1 MPTVC
6 RDITHPTLNIKTH
19 LKNSSSYRV
28 SGMLR
33 IIGPDE
39 PFLGPGRIELMERI
53 AATGSINKAAKE
65 MGMSYKKA
73 WLMVQSLNRQ
83 AETPLIVTQTGG
95 EQGGGAQLSETAQA
109 LIQTY
114 RELRQRFEAFLQQ
127 ETQNLL
133 RGE

>member
-1 MPTVC
+1 M
-6 RDITHPTLNIKTH
+6 NIKNQ
-19 LKNSSSYRV
+19 LKNSSSYKI

-33 IIGPDE
+33 ITGPDE

-73 WLMVQSLNRQ
+73 WMMVQSLNRQ
-83 AETPLIVTQTGG
+83 ATTPLIITQTGG
-95 EQGGGAQLSETAQA
+95 EQGGGAQLSTAAQELMQA
-109 LIQTY
+109 YQA
-114 RELRQRFEAFLQQ
+114 LRQRFEEFLRQ

-133 RGE
+133 RNE